1 MVGGLGVVGIV
12 GGTLAGSALT
22 LFLLRQYV
30 SSKWGYFKSD
40 RNLKG
45 QVVIITGGNAG
56 LGAEVVKDI
65 AARGATVVLACSFVG
80 IGRQRE
86 YSWRKCVN

>member
-1 MVGGLGVVGIV
+1 MFYKIVFFSDFLTTSMVGGLGVVGIV

-45 QVVIITGGNAG
+45 QVISQFI
-56 LGAEVVKDI
+56 E
-65 AARGATVVLACSFVG
+65 
-80 IGRQRE
+80 
-86 YSWRKCVN
+86 